1 MGQNLAVELWT
12 CGRSDTACTRIHPVE
27 PAGGERLHRILRR
40 RRDEGLNVEV
50 FFALADLHEK
60 LESWRQDYTR
70 DDRPA
75 PCMIVRRRASQR
87 NGPRPRRPVRNPFRP
102 GRESPQRAIY
112 WRYSLESVER
122 ENRRQ
127 TGLTGSRRPNSLLR
141 LGGLSRAGQ
150 KPAHSTYDRREIG
163 VHANRALRLRSNLAQ
178 QGITRADR
186 PSKSLGEFY

>member
-60 LESWRQDYTR
+60 LERWRQTTTR

-102 GRESPQRAIY
+102 GRESRSGQY
-112 WRYSLESVER
+112 TGDTQLSLLSAKIAG
-122 ENRRQ
+122 Q

-141 LGGLSRAGQ
+141 LGGLSRG
-150 KPAHSTYDRREIG
+150 
-163 VHANRALRLRSNLAQ
+163 RSK
-178 QGITRADR
+178 TR
-186 PSKSLGEFY
+186 PLYL